1 MKFKTLRRAVGQFL
15 IGVIGIL
22 VIWELLYL
30 VIDKAVIPSPLATI
44 GQFFQDFPLLLPH
57 IASSLY
63 RILIA
68 IAVSLLIGVPLGIL
82 IGVNKWCDRI
92 FSPILY
98 MIYPIPKVAFLP
110 VFMILYGLGDFSKIM
125 LIIWIIV
132 FQIILSVRDGISQ
145 IEPRYFQVMTSL
157 YAGRWQTFRH
167 LLFPAV
173 LPQILSGLRVCI
185 GIALASLFFAENY
198 ATDYGL
204 GYYIM
209 NAWSMIDYPDM
220 FCGILALCL
229 LGYLLFKCI
238 DGLEYLLVP
247 WQRKEK

>member
-1 MKFKTLRRAVGQFL
+1 MNFKTIRQATGQLL
-15 IGVIGIL
+15 IGLIGIL
-22 VIWELLYL
+22 IIWELLYL
-30 VIDKAVIPSPLATI
+30 IIDKAVIPSPFTTI
-44 GQFFQDFPLLLPH
+44 EQFFQDLPLLLPH
-57 IASSLY
+57 ISSSLY
-63 RILIA
+63 RIVIA
-68 IAVSLLIGVPLGIL
+68 IVISLLIGVPLGIL

-92 FSPILY
+92 LSPILY

-157 YAGRWQTFRH
+157 YAGKWQSFRH
-167 LLFPAV
+167 LLFPAI

-209 NAWSMIDYPDM
+209 NAWSTIDYPDM

-229 LGYLLFKCI
+229 LGYLLFKLI

-247 WQRKEK
+247 WQRK